1 MNASEI
7 TRPLMIVVDGTRAT
21 GKSTLAR
28 QIADE
33 LSLPSFSK
41 DALKETLY
49 DALVDGHETKAS
61 PEMSE
66 KINTLALSTLISI
79 ANELVSRNVGIVLEA
94 DFRPEVGKDLFAPF
108 MKSAT
113 LRQIHCKVQER
124 ELENR
129 EGQRQQEGDRH
140 PVHVDD
146 LEKVKTQIHAGDFE
160 PIPVP
165 IPLLLVDSTNG
176 FHPPLEEIV
185 TFARTGHPS
194 TD

>member
-7 TRPLMIVVDGTRAT
+7 NRPLMIVVGGTPTT

-41 DALKETLY
+41 DAIKETLY
-49 DALVDGHETKAS
+49 EALLDGYETKAS

-66 KINTLALSTLISI
+66 KISDLALSTLISI

-94 DFRPEVGKDLFAPF
+94 DFRPEVGRRLFAPF
-108 MKSAT
+108 IDSAT
-113 LRQIHCKVQER
+113 LRQIHCRVQEQK
-124 ELENR
+124 LEERQN
-129 EGQRQQEGDRH
+129 QRRQDGDRH

-146 LEKVKTQIHAGDFE
+146 FEKMKIQIHAGDFE
-160 PIPVP
+160 PIPLP

-176 FHPPLEEIV
+176 FQPSLEQIV
-185 TFARTGHPS
+185 TFARTGNPPA
-194 TD
+194 D

>member
-7 TRPLMIVVDGTRAT
+7 NRPLMIVVDGTRAT

-66 KINTLALSTLISI
+66 
-79 ANELVSRNVGIVLEA
+79 
-94 DFRPEVGKDLFAPF
+94 PEVGKDLFAPF

-129 EGQRQQEGDRH
+129 ESQRQQEGDRH

-165 IPLLLVDSTNG
+165 IPLLPVDSTNG

-194 TD
+194 AD